1 MSIVVA
7 IDGPS
12 GAGKGTL
19 AKRLAA
25 ALDFAY
31 LDTGLLYRATGM
43 TCADPDDE
51 ASAVAAATALTPADL
66 ERGDLRTDTAAVKAS
81 KIAGIPDVRAALL
94 QFQKDFAANPPDGKA
109 GAILDGR
116 DIGTVV
122 CPGADVKLFVTAS
135 AEVRAER
142 RTQELLDR
150 GGTVVSIDNDAVL
163 IDVGLKSEGR
173 VPLKEFA
180 APGQTPEIARRHR
193 RRVRRALRRQERRA
207 SNSAARRPAA
217 KRRGRSWKAFNDSE
231 RVTGVIFGRSRAA
244 SPSICPAPW
253 PSCRAARWTSARCAT
268 SRR

>member
-150 GGTVVSIDNDAVL
+150 GEAAIYARVLADMRDRDARDQARAVAPLKPAPDAVT
-163 IDVGLKSEGR
+163 IDTGALT
-173 VPLKEFA
+173 PA
-180 APGQTPEIARRHR
+180 AVEEQ
-193 RRVRRALRRQERRA
+193 ALAVIRDRT
-207 SNSAARRPAA
+207 AARDQR
-217 KRRGRSWKAFNDSE
+217 
-231 RVTGVIFGRSRAA
+231 
-244 SPSICPAPW
+244 
-253 PSCRAARWTSARCAT
+253 
-268 SRR
+268 